1 MIPAAIGRLTEA
13 GISPVRANRP
23 LRTAP
28 PLQSVSEVL
37 ELVNAPRL
45 VGFAVASFLVAALG
59 AAAYRWYVNEPVP
72 RGLTTLLGTATV
84 AVYLNTVGLFAS
96 VLPVAGVV
104 TTDPFAPMTVIR
116 NVVSL
121 LVAAG
126 TAPIGRRV
134 GDHFATNVTAV
145 AGGERVDGELSR
157 FARTVGRIR
166 SVELPEEIADIDGY
180 DPVDEATKERLSGE
194 TLLFPRRLSDGE
206 LRDAFLTRLK
216 QEYGVGHVDAEF
228 DGGDVTYLGVGRRV
242 AGIGPTLGPGACAV
256 AIRADPPNGAGPGDV
271 VQVWRVP
278 DTSAASTPAGSEPSD
293 SAGSISDGSVA
304 AEASPR
310 DPTVP
315 AVTDSAAA
323 ETGADDGDDPAPR
336 RVATA
341 ELRATAGDVVTLAVD
356 ESDADEFHADG
367 SYRLVTMPAEA
378 RADREFASIL
388 RVADETMAVV
398 TVGERSV
405 LDGTR
410 VGAVRGSVVAVEGI
424 DGSIEPIPPRGRTF
438 SAGETVYVIARPE
451 AIRELERRGAG
462 AGGDAGT
469 DPTDAGAGT
478 DGGTSRTTDG
488 PNTDDD

>member
-1 MIPAAIGRLTEA
+1 MTPLDLGRLTDIGFPA
-13 GISPVRANRP
+13 LRPDRP
-23 LRTAP
+23 LQTGP
-28 PLQSVSEVL
+28 PLQSVFEVL
-37 ELVNAPRL
+37 ELVNVTRL
-45 VGFAVASFLVAALG
+45 VGFAVASFFVAALG

-84 AVYLNTVGLFAS
+84 AVYLNTVGLFTS

-104 TTDPFAPMTVIR
+104 TTDPFAPMTVLR

-126 TAPIGRRV
+126 MAPIGRRV

-180 DPVDEATKERLSGE
+180 DPVDEATKERLAGE
-194 TLLFPRRLSDGE
+194 TLLFPRRLSDEE

-216 QEYGVGHVDAEF
+216 QEYDVGHVDAEF
-228 DGGDVTYLGVGRRV
+228 DGGEVTYLGVGRRV

-256 AIRADPPNGAGPGDV
+256 AIRADPPNGASPGDV

-278 DTSAASTPAGSEPSD
+278 EAGTASVPTESDLAGMGSSTPPESGSGEP
-293 SAGSISDGSVA
+293 APPNPGV
-304 AEASPR
+304 PQP
-310 DPTVP
+310 PTTEP
-315 AVTDSAAA
+315 
-323 ETGADDGDDPAPR
+323 GADNEADGDPAPE

-341 ELRATAGDVVTLAVD
+341 ELRAAVGDVVTLAVD

-367 SYRLVTMPAEA
+367 TYRLVTMPAEA

-398 TVGERSV
+398 TVGERSA

-410 VGAVRGSVVAVEGI
+410 VGDVLGSVVAVEGVN
-424 DGSIEPIPPRGRTF
+424 GSIEPIPPRGRTL

-462 AGGDAGT
+462 DGGDGGSEGSGANTGS
-469 DPTDAGAGT
+469 DA
-478 DGGTSRTTDG
+478 GTSRTADG
-488 PNTDDD
+488 PNTNGD

>member
-1 MIPAAIGRLTEA
+1 MSPSAVGRLTDA
-13 GISPVRANRP
+13 GV
-23 LRTAP
+23 P
-28 PLQSVSEVL
+28 PLQSVFEVL

-45 VGFAVASFLVAALG
+45 VGFAVASFVVAVLG
-59 AAAYRWYVNEPVP
+59 AATYRWYVNEPVP
-72 RGLTTLLGTATV
+72 PGLTTLLGTATV

-104 TTDPFAPMTVIR
+104 TTDPFAPMTVVR

-126 TAPIGRRV
+126 MAPVGRRV

-180 DPVDEATKERLSGE
+180 DPVDGTTKERLAGE
-194 TLLFPRRLSDGE
+194 TLLFPRRLSDDE
-206 LRDAFLTRLK
+206 LRDAFMTRLK

-228 DGGDVTYLGVGRRV
+228 DGGEVTYLGVGRRV

-256 AIRADPPNGAGPGDV
+256 AIRADPPNGASPGDV

-278 DTSAASTPAGSEPSD
+278 ESPAASAPAESVGPD
-293 SAGSISDGSVA
+293 SAGSTPEGSGGTEA
-304 AEASPR
+304 APT

-315 AVTDSAAA
+315 APTEPAVA
-323 ETGADDGDDPAPR
+323 ETGADDGGDPAPR

-341 ELRATAGDVVTLAVD
+341 ELRATVGDVVTLAVD
-356 ESDADEFHADG
+356 ESDAPEFHADAT
-367 SYRLVTMPAEA
+367 YRLLTMPAEA

-398 TVGERSV
+398 TVGERSA
-405 LDGTR
+405 LEGTR
-410 VGAVRGSVVAVEGI
+410 VGAVLGSVVAVEGM
-424 DGSIEPIPPRGRTF
+424 DGSIEPIPPRGRTLA
-438 SAGETVYVIARPE
+438 AGETVYVIARPE
-451 AIRELERRGAG
+451 AIRELERRAAGGGADGATGGTGAG
-462 AGGDAGT
+462 KENDDGT
-469 DPTDAGAGT
+469 A
-478 DGGTSRTTDG
+478 RTADG
-488 PNTDDD
+488 PNANDD

>member
-1 MIPAAIGRLTEA
+1 MIPLAFGRLTDTGLPA
-13 GISPVRANRP
+13 LHPFRP
-23 LRTAP
+23 PQRAP
-28 PLQSVSEVL
+28 PLQSVFEVL
-37 ELVNAPRL
+37 ELVNVTRL
-45 VGFAVASFLVAALG
+45 VGFAVASFAVATLG

-104 TTDPFAPMTVIR
+104 TTDPFAPMTVLR

-126 TAPIGRRV
+126 MAPVGRRV

-180 DPVDEATKERLSGE
+180 DPVDEATKERLAGE
-194 TLLFPRRLSDGE
+194 TLLFPRRLSDEE

-228 DGGDVTYLGVGRRV
+228 DGREVTHLGVGRRV

-256 AIRADPPNGAGPGDV
+256 AIRADPPNGASPGDV

-278 DTSAASTPAGSEPSD
+278 EARPASVPTESDLAGLGDSTPAESVSGEPAPPNPGVPQPSTTEPGADNETD
-293 SAGSISDGSVA
+293 S
-304 AEASPR
+304 
-310 DPTVP
+310 DPTP
-315 AVTDSAAA
+315 K
-323 ETGADDGDDPAPR
+323 

-341 ELRATAGDVVTLAVD
+341 ELRAAVGDVVTLAVD
-356 ESDADEFHADG
+356 ESDADEFRADG
-367 SYRLVTMPAEA
+367 TYRLVTMPAEA

-398 TVGERSV
+398 TVGEHSA

-410 VGAVRGSVVAVEGI
+410 VGDVLGSVVAVEGVN
-424 DGSIEPIPPRGRTF
+424 GSIDPIPPRGRTL
-438 SAGETVYVIARPE
+438 SADETVYVIARPE

-462 AGGDAGT
+462 DGGDGGSEGS
-469 DPTDAGAGT
+469 GANTGS
-478 DGGTSRTTDG
+478 DGGTSRTADG
-488 PNTDDD
+488 PNTNGD

>member
-1 MIPAAIGRLTEA
+1 VT
-13 GISPVRANRP
+13 
-23 LRTAP
+23 
-28 PLQSVSEVL
+28 PLQSVFEVL
-37 ELVNAPRL
+37 ELVNVTRL
-45 VGFAVASFLVAALG
+45 VGFAVASFLVATLG

-96 VLPVAGVV
+96 ILPVGGVV
-104 TTDPFAPMTVIR
+104 TTDPFAPMTVVR

-126 TAPIGRRV
+126 MAPLGRGV

-157 FARTVGRIR
+157 FARRVGRIR

-180 DPVDEATKERLSGE
+180 DPVDEATKERLAGE

-206 LRDAFLTRLK
+206 LHDAFLTRLK

-228 DGGDVTYLGVGRRV
+228 DGGEVTHLGVGRRV

-256 AIRADPPNGAGPGDV
+256 AIRADPPNGASPGDV
-271 VQVWRVP
+271 VQVWRLPEAKTASVP
-278 DTSAASTPAGSEPSD
+278 TESDLADLGGSPPAGPVSTDTTP
-293 SAGSISDGSVA
+293 
-304 AEASPR
+304 P
-310 DPTVP
+310 DPGVP
-315 AVTDSAAA
+315 APATA
-323 ETGADDGDDPAPR
+323 ESSADDEADGDVAPER
-336 RVATA
+336 IATA
-341 ELRATAGDVVTLAVD
+341 ELRAAVGDVVTLAVD
-356 ESDADEFHADG
+356 ESDAAEFPTDG
-367 SYRLVTMPAEA
+367 TYRLVTMPAEA

-398 TVGERSV
+398 TVGERSA

-410 VGAVRGSVVAVEGI
+410 VGDMPGSIVAVEGM
-424 DGSIEPIPPRGRTF
+424 DGSVEPIPPRGRTL

-451 AIRELERRGAG
+451 TIRELERRGTG
-462 AGGDAGT
+462 DGG
-469 DPTDAGAGT
+469 
-478 DGGTSRTTDG
+478 DGGTEGTGANTETDG
-488 PNTDDD
+488 DTSRRVDGSNTNGD